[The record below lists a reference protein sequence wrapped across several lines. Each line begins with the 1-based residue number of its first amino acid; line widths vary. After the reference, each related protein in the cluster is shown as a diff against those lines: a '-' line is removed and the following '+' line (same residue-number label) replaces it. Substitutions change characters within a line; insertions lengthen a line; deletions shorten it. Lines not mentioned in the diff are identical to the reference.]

1 MKKTVILT
9 VLTVFALGLRAADY
23 QYLVFTL
30 TDGTTKAVTATDL
43 NIAFSND
50 NLVATN
56 GSETLATLPLNTL
69 TKMEFSTSGEG
80 GATGIESIS
89 VDQLVTDDATVIY
102 DMQGRQM
109 PRGAQLPQGV
119 YILKNNDR
127 TLKVHIR

>member
-9 VLTVFALGLRAADY
+9 LLTVFAMGLRAADY

-30 TDGTTKAVTATDL
+30 TDGTTQAVTATNL

-56 GSETLATLPLNTL
+56 GSETLATIPLSSL
-69 TKMEFSTSGEG
+69 TKMEFSTEG
-80 GATGIESIS
+80 NATGIDAII
-89 VDQLVTDDATVIY
+89 VDQLVTDDDTVIY
-102 DMQGRQM
+102 DMQGRQL
-109 PRGAQLPQGV
+109 PRGTQLPKGV

-127 TLKVHIR
+127 TLKVNIR